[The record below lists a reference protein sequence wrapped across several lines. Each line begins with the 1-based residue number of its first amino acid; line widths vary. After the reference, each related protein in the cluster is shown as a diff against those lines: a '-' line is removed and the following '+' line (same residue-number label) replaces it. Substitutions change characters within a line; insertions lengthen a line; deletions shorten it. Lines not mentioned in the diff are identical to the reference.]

1 MDVKILIAH
10 LSCGPLMVILTYI
23 FYKFPPKKINP
34 LYGYRTNRSMQ
45 NQKVWDFANK
55 VSTKY
60 LLVASLITSLV
71 QAIIILMKYHI
82 GKNASNCVLF
92 FCFRISL
99 QVRKKIPTRTFEKQP
114 NSRKQIVQSKTSE
127 MAFVPWFVG

>member
-1 MDVKILIAH
+1 MNVKILIAH

-45 NQKVWDFANK
+45 NQEIWDFANK

-71 QAIIILMKYHI
+71 QAIIILMKYQSENGLLASI
-82 GKNASNCVLF
+82 TILLLLLVLSIWKTEIELNKNF
-92 FCFRISL
+92 D
-99 QVRKKIPTRTFEKQP
+99 KKGNRL
-114 NSRKQIVQSKTSE
+114 
-127 MAFVPWFVG
+127 